1 MKPAFEID
9 DKVYLIGQNQIQ
21 YGVITKITIKKN
33 EIYYDI
39 IYASKHGDQH
49 HKTSE
54 EQFIYC
60 SIDALLFGL
69 KFNYEKRG
77 EINE

>member
-39 IYASKHGDQH
+39 YYYKNGDQH
-49 HKTSE
+49 HKISKE
-54 EQFIYC
+54 EFIYIH
-60 SIDALLFGL
+60 IDALLFGL

>member
-9 DKVYLIGQNQIQ
+9 DKVYFIGQEEIQ
-21 YGVITKITIKKN
+21 YGNISKITIKKN

>member
-9 DKVYLIGQNQIQ
+9 DKVYFIGQEEIQ
-21 YGVITKITIKKN
+21 YGVISKITIKKN

-39 IYASKHGDQH
+39 YYYKNGDQH
-49 HKTSE
+49 HKISKE
-54 EQFIYC
+54 EFIYC